1 MTGDTTKSPTLCII
15 DCALGFS
22 ENVRLI
28 PYPQANEFFWRF
40 FEMNNFSR
48 ATSAFVL
55 TASLLASSVAAVAQ
69 TPASKPAADA
79 QNTSQTKTQSE
90 QKQAQTEPTAE
101 QKAAATQP
109 AATAVKTSNKT
120 LSTNDD
126 PNMIGKRNINSGLI
140 AKMSGSTEK
149 EVRMGREAAAEV
161 DRQAKFVDDPAIT
174 EYVNR
179 VGQNIVL
186 HSDAKVPFTIKVID
200 SDEVNAFAL
209 PGGFFY
215 VNKGLILAADN
226 EAELAGVMA
235 HEIAHVAARHAVENQ
250 TKASLLEYAALGGSI
265 FLGGI
270 PGMIYQNTAGIGLLG
285 IFMKFS
291 RGAEEEADKLGVQY
305 MYAAGYDPGAMA
317 TMFEKLE
324 AKNKKKPGFVAR
336 AFSTH
341 PAPPDRRASALA
353 LAARFPEHEEYVIS
367 SSEFQRVKNRLLR
380 LSNARASTA
389 GAIAAGDDNGAPGRP
404 TLKRRQPTPDD
415 STTTPDGDQQQK
427 TEAPKLKKDPETTK
441 TPDKP

>member
-1 MTGDTTKSPTLCII
+1 
-15 DCALGFS
+15 
-22 ENVRLI
+22 
-28 PYPQANEFFWRF
+28 
-40 FEMNNFSR
+40 MNNFSR

-55 TASLLASSVAAVAQ
+55 TASLLVSSVAAVAQ
-69 TPASKPAADA
+69 TSTTKQSDPAS
-79 QNTSQTKTQSE
+79 NTSQTTTE
-90 QKQAQTEPTAE
+90 QKAE
-101 QKAAATQP
+101 QKPEQKKTQP
-109 AATAVKTSNKT
+109 AAATTSAKSNKP
-120 LSTNDD
+120 LSTNED
-126 PNMIGKRNINSGLI
+126 PNMIGKRNINTGII

-149 EVRMGREAAAEV
+149 EVRQGREAAAEV
-161 DRQAKFVDDPAIT
+161 DRQAKFVDDPLIT

-215 VNKGLILAADN
+215 VNKGLLLAADN

-250 TKASLLEYAALGGSI
+250 AKGSLIEYAAIAGSI

-305 MYAAGYDPGAMA
+305 MWAAGYDPGAMA

-324 AKNKKKPGFVAR
+324 AKNKKKPGFIAR
-336 AFSTH
+336 AFTTH
-341 PAPPDRRASALA
+341 PAPPDRRATALA

-367 SSEFQRVKNRLLR
+367 SSEFQRVKGRLLR

-389 GAIAAGDDNGAPGRP
+389 GAIAAGDDGGAPGRP

-415 STTTPDGDQQQK
+415 PGTTPDGEQQQK
-427 TEAPKLKKDPETTK
+427 EAPPKLKKNDTGTTK

>member
-1 MTGDTTKSPTLCII
+1 
-15 DCALGFS
+15 
-22 ENVRLI
+22 
-28 PYPQANEFFWRF
+28 
-40 FEMNNFSR
+40 MNNFSR
-48 ATSAFVL
+48 AIGAFL
-55 TASLLASSVAAVAQ
+55 LAMSLLGSSTISLAQTTTTINSNDQKTTQGQTQNDPKADSTKQTDSATQAAAAKQAADPKKTQTTAAV
-69 TPASKPAADA
+69 TPARSTKP
-79 QNTSQTKTQSE
+79 
-90 QKQAQTEPTAE
+90 
-101 QKAAATQP
+101 
-109 AATAVKTSNKT
+109 
-120 LSTNDD
+120 LSTNED
-126 PNMIGKRNINSGLI
+126 PAMIGKRNINGGFIGKI
-140 AKMSGSTEK
+140 AGGTEK
-149 EVRMGREAAAEV
+149 EVRQGREAAAEV
-161 DRQAKFVDDPAIT
+161 DRQAKFIDDPVIT

-215 VNKGLILAADN
+215 VNKGLLLAADN

-250 TKASLLEYAALGGSI
+250 AKANLLEYAALGASI

-285 IFMKFS
+285 VFMKFS

-324 AKNKKKPGFVAR
+324 AKNKKKPGFISR
-336 AFSTH
+336 AFATH
-341 PAPPDRRASALA
+341 PAPADRRASALA

-367 SSEFQRVKNRLLR
+367 SSEFQRVKSRLLR
-380 LSNARASTA
+380 LSNARASTT
-389 GAIAAGDDNGAPGRP
+389 GAIEAGDEGGAPGRP

-415 STTTPDGDQQQK
+415 STTTSPDGDQQK
-427 TEAPKLKKDPETTK
+427 PADSSAPPKLKRTDGSTPTK

>member
-1 MTGDTTKSPTLCII
+1 
-15 DCALGFS
+15 
-22 ENVRLI
+22 
-28 PYPQANEFFWRF
+28 
-40 FEMNNFSR
+40 MNNFSR
-48 ATSAFVL
+48 ATSALIL
-55 TASLLASSVAAVAQ
+55 TASLLASSVAAVGQTTTTKSTDQAQ
-69 TPASKPAADA
+69 K
-79 QNTSQTKTQSE
+79 TSQTQTQTDTTKQPDAAKPADDKATEAKT
-90 QKQAQTEPTAE
+90 E
-101 QKAAATQP
+101 QKAQP
-109 AATAVKTSNKT
+109 APVIAKSTKP
-120 LSTNDD
+120 LSTDENPD
-126 PNMIGKRNINSGLI
+126 MIGKRNINHGII

-149 EVRMGREAAAEV
+149 EVRQGREAAAEV
-161 DRQAKFVDDPAIT
+161 DRQAKFIDDPVIT

-235 HEIAHVAARHAVENQ
+235 HEIAHVAARHAVDNQ

-291 RGAEEEADKLGVQY
+291 RAAEEEADRLGVQY

-324 AKNKKKPGFVAR
+324 AKNKKKPGFISR
-336 AFSTH
+336 AFATH

-367 SSEFQRVKNRLLR
+367 SSEFQRVKARLLR
-380 LSNARASTA
+380 LSNARASTS
-389 GAIAAGDDNGAPGRP
+389 GAIAPGDEGGAPGRP

-415 STTTPDGDQQQK
+415 GTAPTDGEQPKSTDAP
-427 TEAPKLKKDPETTK
+427 PKLKKNDGGTSGTTK

>member
-1 MTGDTTKSPTLCII
+1 
-15 DCALGFS
+15 
-22 ENVRLI
+22 
-28 PYPQANEFFWRF
+28 
-40 FEMNNFSR
+40 MNNFSR

-55 TASLLASSVAAVAQ
+55 TASLLASSVAAVGQ
-69 TPASKPAADA
+69 TTAPKPASP
-79 QNTSQTKTQSE
+79 
-90 QKQAQTEPTAE
+90 QAQQSTTDKKQTTPPVPTTTTTTT
-101 QKAAATQP
+101 AT
-109 AATAVKTSNKT
+109 TANKKP
-120 LSTNDD
+120 LSTNED
-126 PNMIGKRNINSGLI
+126 PSMIGKRNINTGII

-149 EVRMGREAAAEV
+149 EVRQGREAAAEV
-161 DRQAKFVDDPAIT
+161 DRQAKFIDDPLIT

-215 VNKGLILAADN
+215 VNKGLLLAADN

-270 PGMIYQNTAGIGLLG
+270 PGLIYQNTAGIGLLG

-324 AKNKKKPGFVAR
+324 AKNKKKPGLIAR
-336 AFSTH
+336 AFATH

-353 LAARFPEHEEYVIS
+353 LAARFPDHEEYVIS

-380 LSNARASTA
+380 LSNARAATT
-389 GAIAAGDDNGAPGRP
+389 GAIAAGGEDGAPGRP

-415 STTTPDGDQQQK
+415 GTTTTSPDGEQKPIEQQ
-427 TEAPKLKKDPETTK
+427 APPKLKRNDGSAPPKS
-441 TPDKP
+441 DKPDNP

>member
-1 MTGDTTKSPTLCII
+1 
-15 DCALGFS
+15 
-22 ENVRLI
+22 
-28 PYPQANEFFWRF
+28 
-40 FEMNNFSR
+40 MNNFSR
-48 ATSAFVL
+48 ATSAFIL
-55 TASLLASSVAAVAQ
+55 TASLLASSMAGVAQ
-69 TPASKPAADA
+69 TTTTKPADDTQKA
-79 QNTSQTKTQSE
+79 SQTQPDQKADQKATQATPAP
-90 QKQAQTEPTAE
+90 AQTQTVAR
-101 QKAAATQP
+101 
-109 AATAVKTSNKT
+109 SNKP
-120 LSTNDD
+120 LSTNENPD
-126 PNMIGKRNINSGLI
+126 MIGKRNINSGII

-149 EVRMGREAAAEV
+149 EVRLGRELAAEV
-161 DRQAKFVDDPAIT
+161 DRQAKFVDDPTIT

-250 TKASLLEYAALGGSI
+250 TKGSLLEYAAIAGSI

-291 RGAEEEADKLGVQY
+291 RSAEEEADKLGVQY

-324 AKNKKKPGFVAR
+324 AKNKKKPGLIAR
-336 AFSTH
+336 AFATH
-341 PAPPDRRASALA
+341 PAPPDRRATALA

-367 SSEFQRVKNRLLR
+367 SSEFQRVKGRLLK

-415 STTTPDGDQQQK
+415 STTTTPEGDQQKPQ
-427 TEAPKLKKDPETTK
+427 TEAPPKLKKTDTGTTK
-441 TPDKP
+441 PPDKP

>member
-1 MTGDTTKSPTLCII
+1 
-15 DCALGFS
+15 
-22 ENVRLI
+22 
-28 PYPQANEFFWRF
+28 
-40 FEMNNFSR
+40 MNNFSR

-55 TASLLASSVAAVAQ
+55 TASLLFSSVAAVAQ
-69 TPASKPAADA
+69 TPATKPDDA
-79 QNTSQTKTQSE
+79 QKTSQTPSE
-90 QKQAQTEPTAE
+90 QKAPADQKQAAQKEDP
-101 QKAAATQP
+101 QKATP
-109 AATAVKTSNKT
+109 APVAVKTSNKP
-120 LSTNDD
+120 LSTNENPD
-126 PNMIGKRNINSGLI
+126 MIGKRNINTGLI

-149 EVRMGREAAAEV
+149 EVRQGREAAAEV
-161 DRQAKFVDDPAIT
+161 DRQAKFVDDPVIT

-291 RGAEEEADKLGVQY
+291 RGAEEEADKLGVQN
-305 MYAAGYDPGAMA
+305 MYAAGYDPGAIA

-324 AKNKKKPGFVAR
+324 AKNKKKPGLIAR

-367 SSEFQRVKNRLLR
+367 SSEFQRVKARLLR

-404 TLKRRQPTPDD
+404 TLKRRQPTPED
-415 STTTPDGDQQQK
+415 TGTTPEGDQQK
-427 TEAPKLKKDPETTK
+427 EAPPKLKKDPGTTK

>member
-1 MTGDTTKSPTLCII
+1 
-15 DCALGFS
+15 
-22 ENVRLI
+22 
-28 PYPQANEFFWRF
+28 
-40 FEMNNFSR
+40 MNNFSR

-55 TASLLASSVAAVAQ
+55 MASMLAGSIAAVGQTTPQKPTEPPPDVPVLKKTPAQ
-69 TPASKPAADA
+69 TDAPKTTQTSTTAAQAD
-79 QNTSQTKTQSE
+79 
-90 QKQAQTEPTAE
+90 QKQTDKRATPNLTAP
-101 QKAAATQP
+101 KKGLATNEDP
-109 AATAVKTSNKT
+109 A
-120 LSTNDD
+120 
-126 PNMIGKRNINSGLI
+126 MIGKRNINSGII

-161 DRQAKFVDDPAIT
+161 DRQAKFVDDPIIT

-215 VNKGLILAADN
+215 VNKGLLLAADN

-270 PGMIYQNTAGIGLLG
+270 PGLIYQNTAGIGLLG

-324 AKNKKKPGFVAR
+324 AKNKKKPGFISR
-336 AFSTH
+336 AFASH

-367 SSEFQRVKNRLLR
+367 SSEFQRVKGRLLR
-380 LSNARASTA
+380 LSNARAATS
-389 GAIAAGDDNGAPGRP
+389 GAIAAGEEGGAPGRP

-415 STTTPDGDQQQK
+415 TTTTTTPDGEQK
-427 TEAPKLKKDPETTK
+427 PAETQAPPKLKRNDVPKNPD
-441 TPDKP
+441 PDKP

>member
-1 MTGDTTKSPTLCII
+1 VPVLNKPTPAQTQTAKTPAPTTTT
-15 DCALGFS
+15 
-22 ENVRLI
+22 
-28 PYPQANEFFWRF
+28 QADKNQKKTTA
-40 FEMNNFSR
+40 ST
-48 ATSAFVL
+48 TSAR
-55 TASLLASSVAAVAQ
+55 
-69 TPASKPAADA
+69 KP
-79 QNTSQTKTQSE
+79 
-90 QKQAQTEPTAE
+90 
-101 QKAAATQP
+101 
-109 AATAVKTSNKT
+109 
-120 LSTNDD
+120 LSTNED
-126 PNMIGKRNINSGLI
+126 PAMIGKRNINTGII

-149 EVRMGREAAAEV
+149 EVRQGREAAAEV
-161 DRQAKFVDDPAIT
+161 DRQAKFIDDPLIT

-179 VGQNIVL
+179 VGQNIVI

-215 VNKGLILAADN
+215 VNKGLLLAADN

-270 PGMIYQNTAGIGLLG
+270 PGLIYQNTAGIGLLG

-324 AKNKKKPGFVAR
+324 AKNKKKPGLISR
-336 AFSTH
+336 AFATH

-353 LAARFPEHEEYVIS
+353 LAARFPENEEYVIS

-380 LSNARASTA
+380 LSNARAATS
-389 GAIAAGDDNGAPGRP
+389 GAIATGDEGGAPGRP

-415 STTTPDGDQQQK
+415 GTTTTSPDGEQKPSESAPPKLKRNDGTTTP
-427 TEAPKLKKDPETTK
+427 TK
-441 TPDKP
+441 TPSDPDKP